1 MNGSTSTALFI
12 IILRISSSKDDI
24 RIFDG
29 NDDKIDGNDESI
41 NVMTWDKSG

>member
-1 MNGSTSTALFI
+1 MVWFI
-12 IILRISSSKDDI
+12 IALSEFPPQSDDI

-41 NVMTWDKSG
+41 NLMASGKSN